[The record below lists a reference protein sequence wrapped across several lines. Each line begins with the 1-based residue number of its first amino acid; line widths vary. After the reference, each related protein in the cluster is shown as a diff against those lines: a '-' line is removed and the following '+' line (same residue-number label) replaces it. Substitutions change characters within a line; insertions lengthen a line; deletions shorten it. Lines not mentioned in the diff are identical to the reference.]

1 MREDEYYNYVKY
13 SGIEIKKRLDKSLPR
28 LEKMT
33 STARES
39 EIKTITDDAREAT
52 KRGIEMGLIK

>member
-1 MREDEYYNYVKY
+1 MSEDEYYNYVKY

-33 STARES
+33 STAKEN
-39 EIKTITDDAREAT
+39 EVKNIVDDVREAT

>member
-1 MREDEYYNYVKY
+1 MSEDEYYNYFKY

-33 STARES
+33 TKERED
-39 EIKTITDDAREAT
+39 EIQNITNDSREAT